1 MKDFTINL
9 AKEAGKILMND
20 FGRLKTIKKKGQNDF
35 VTNADYESEKFI
47 ISKIQGKYPEHSILS
62 EEKGEIKND
71 SDYEWYIDPLD
82 GTTNFVHGLPM
93 FGVSIGLAKKGESI
107 LGVIYLPFFNE
118 MYVAEKGKGAYLN
131 GKKIHVSDNS
141 DVKNSLVNMSSTRVV
156 NEESYLKKIMNIL
169 TKFPGTRIIGGAS
182 FNTCQLAKGCL
193 DAYILADVKP
203 WYVAAG
209 FLIVKEAGGKVSNF
223 DGSEWAIKD
232 KKDVFAS
239 NGKIHNQILELL
251 K

>member
-169 TKFPGTRIIGGAS
+169 TKFPVERS
-182 FNTCQLAKGCL
+182 Q
-193 DAYILADVKP
+193 
-203 WYVAAG
+203 
-209 FLIVKEAGGKVSNF
+209 
-223 DGSEWAIKD
+223 
-232 KKDVFAS
+232 
-239 NGKIHNQILELL
+239 
-251 K
+251 